1 MNIAFV
7 RPRCLGIIL
16 RILRRP
22 EMMQSPASQM
32 PIWRYR
38 LSFLKTSLFRATSM
52 AFLPR
57 PIAIRFPPSDYA
69 LLADESVLLR

>member
-1 MNIAFV
+1 MNIAFD

-16 RILRRP
+16 GILCGP
-22 EMMQSPASQM
+22 EMMQNPASQM
-32 PIWRYR
+32 PIWRYP

-57 PIAIRFPPSDYA
+57 FGTIILNILEDIHILGFGGHFG
-69 LLADESVLLR
+69 